1 MYVDNIVTVMKGLI
15 NPPTGEEIIAAG
27 YNTLGDGGGG
37 TFIWVPGTPT
47 DDGGINIKNNAA
59 TGHFKRLFSG
69 TINARWFGT
78 FGNGVDD
85 QPHLQS
91 AIDYC
96 LAKNINLHL
105 DDNFTIGKSL
115 NINRQVNS
123 VTASDFFIISG
134 GGIHTDATIPLFST
148 SLNSTPVNRPVTQ
161 LVRFREITF
170 TSVKTTESY
179 VLDGNKYLRTTFD
192 GCSFFGIKLLTTNYY
207 TQSIYLLNCNARD
220 WIGVFINTAGCY
232 DLRISHGLY
241 ESGESFASLIGS
253 IDVNGHG
260 VNATITNNVIEGMS
274 GYAIKYKFSSV
285 LTVGYNY
292 FEENKLGDLLGADN
306 NNINNPNR
314 GVIHIGNF
322 HFMNVLVQGFYPV
335 TWGATKGGISL
346 GNSSNS
352 NLNYFTTSVSEV
364 FTANVASWE
373 RANVATHFGADKI
386 FFGTS
391 PALNGAVTNY
401 ATKIDKGTIVL
412 NTEISATNPN
422 TGWIC
427 IVTGTYSTAQWKP
440 FGTTNGLT
448 ENRGA
453 VLVGSEDLN
462 SMMIS
467 GNYFPVPN
475 VGWLTT
481 GLNYPIK
488 DRGILEIIQESKLTL
503 DIVQKYAT
511 IVDNP
516 TKDVRIFYRT
526 YYGYGHYWS
535 RWREMVTI

>member
-1 MYVDNIVTVMKGLI
+1 MYVDNIAIVMKGLTTA
-15 NPPTGEEIIAAG
+15 PVGEEIIAAG
-27 YNTLGDGGGG
+27 YNNQGDGGGG
-37 TFIWVPGTPT
+37 TFIWIPGIPT
-47 DDGGINIKNNAA
+47 DDGGIHIKNNAS

-69 TINARWFGT
+69 TVNARWFGT
-78 FGNGVDD
+78 FGNGADD
-85 QPHLQS
+85 QLYLQR

-96 LAKNINLHL
+96 LAKNVNLHL

-123 VTASDFFIISG
+123 TAVSDFFVISG
-134 GGIHTDATIPLFST
+134 GSIHTNAIIPLFSS
-148 SLNSTPVNRPVTQ
+148 SLISNPANRPVTQ

-170 TSVKTTESY
+170 TGVKTTDSY

-192 GCSFFGIKLLTTNYY
+192 GCSFVGIKFLTTNYY

-220 WIGVFINTAGCY
+220 WAGIFLNTTGCY

-241 ESGESFASLIGS
+241 ESGESFACLNGS
-253 IDVNGHG
+253 IDANGHG
-260 VNATITNNVIEGMS
+260 INATITNNVIEGMS

-322 HFMNVLVQGFYPV
+322 HFMNMLVQGFYPV

-373 RANVATHFGADKI
+373 RANVPTHFGADKI

-391 PALNGAVTNY
+391 PTLNGGVTNY
-401 ATKIDKGTIVL
+401 ATKIDKGTIVF
-412 NTEISATNPN
+412 NTEITATNPN
-422 TGWIC
+422 AGWIC
-427 IVTGTYSTAQWKP
+427 TVTGNYSTAQWKP
-440 FGTTNGLT
+440 FGTTNGLI
-448 ENRGA
+448 ENKGA
-453 VLVGSEDLN
+453 ILMGNEDLN

-467 GNYFPVPN
+467 GEYFPTPSVN
-475 VGWLTT
+475 WLTT
-481 GLNYPIK
+481 GTNFPIP
-488 DRGILEIIQESKLTL
+488 DRGALEITQESKLTL
-503 DIVQKYAT
+503 DVIQKYTT
-511 IVDNP
+511 IIDNP
-516 TKDVRIFYRT
+516 AKDVRIFLRT
-526 YYGYGHYWS
+526 YYGHGHYWS
-535 RWREMVTI
+535 RWREIVTT